1 MFTHSCFALV
11 VCFVSLQVYSGLV
24 ARRNYRLSHGV
35 GRSGDVA
42 EVQPK
47 AAGSSLLAKLANA
60 LARDAL
66 RLAGLGN
73 ARACLVLPMAT
84 G

>member
-1 MFTHSCFALV
+1 MIFGKTVVALL
-11 VCFVSLQVYSGLV
+11 LQVYSGLV
-24 ARRNYRLSHGV
+24 ARRNYRLSHGI

-47 AAGSSLLAKLANA
+47 AAGSSLLAKLGHA
-60 LARDAL
+60 LAGDAL

>member
-1 MFTHSCFALV
+1 MISCS
-11 VCFVSLQVYSGLV
+11 CRQVYSGLV

-47 AAGSSLLAKLANA
+47 AAGSSLLAKLTHA

-66 RLAGLGN
+66 RIAGLGN